1 MGGQGSINDIRM
13 ALVLTTNTLVD
24 NFHFALGEI
33 GSKKF
38 YASLAVDAWLNEDFT
53 FVRKFLFRSIM
64 LEHLQ
69 NHGATRIIQEIN
81 REDED
86 TPGRSL
92 LNGIQG
98 VLHCHDAGLKSILKH
113 CVDTSCICIDMA
125 QTINE
130 EKEVLSNPN
139 VSRDTILARRKERDL
154 PPILKAKS
162 KYWGVKNRAANALRG
177 KKLDEATK
185 LYLHAKGMLED
196 KRDMTAPMH
205 QIEWAFKI
213 GNEIGKISS
222 NLSMICLRQD
232 RKEEALQYADD
243 ACLACPGWHKSFCRR
258 ALALM
263 AQGKYEEAQVAI
275 YKAMSKDTTVKER
288 KDCLKIQAEIEA
300 ELNNNSSASESS
312 HTNPLYKFKLCD
324 SDRTKQVGTIS
335 AISDQDGIME
345 SVYSYLS
352 PSDVVYLELTCKRYA
367 NVERTRRIAIGS
379 GLSSLCS
386 DTLSSN
392 DTIENALTNYINNTS
407 DSSTRALQ
415 KFVSEVIKD
424 DLTIQKFPSLMNR
437 MGKMD
442 PTSFGSI
449 LSVFSDPSETE
460 TFMLFD
466 LIDTEFGSRRDFQIA
481 RFLLGGDNNVY
492 GAKHHLL
499 DTILNRLDHEGS
511 EDGFTARFFK
521 HSLDLV
527 VMELALSIEIDDDDN
542 DDNMRSLKDTAFTV
556 INNSILVKSVAKRH
570 EMNQEDPLFVH
581 GMAFHSLYTECFPD
595 SYPGEV
601 NWVSGQFDKDTIQQY
616 WVNEQTM
623 FRMWKVALFKALKW
637 VQELEKAGL
646 VSDYLLLSRIIQGE
660 DVLKH
665 PNSPINNFSFG
676 PFLIMKSVEFG
687 GALAMSVRLKNEEN
701 MTDLFYDYYSFLK
714 LYRAGFPAAVD
725 HSNRISAAHHNLH
738 G

>member
-1 MGGQGSINDIRM
+1 
-13 ALVLTTNTLVD
+13 LVD

-81 REDED
+81 REDDD

-98 VLHCHDAGLKSILKH
+98 VLQCHDAGLKSILKH

-139 VSRDTILARRKERDL
+139 ISRDTILARRKERDL

-177 KKLDEATK
+177 GELDEAKK

-213 GNEIGKISS
+213 GNEIGKVCS

-243 ACLACPGWHKSFCRR
+243 ACLACPGWYKSFCRR

-275 YKAMSKDTTVKER
+275 YKAISKDTTEKES
-288 KDCLKIQAEIEA
+288 KECQKIQAEIEA
-300 ELNNNSSASESS
+300 ELNNNSSAAESF

-335 AISDQDGIME
+335 AISDQDGIMDNI
-345 SVYSYLS
+345 YSYLS
-352 PSDVVYLELTCKRYA
+352 PKDVVQLELTCKRYA
-367 NVERTRRIAIGS
+367 NVERTRRIVIGS
-379 GLSSLCS
+379 GLPSLCLH
-386 DTLSSN
+386 LSSR

-407 DSSTRALQ
+407 DSSTIALQ
-415 KFVSEVIKD
+415 KFVSEINTIISGYRPSYKD
-424 DLTIQKFPSLMNR
+424 DITVQLFPSLMNR
-437 MGKMD
+437 IGKMD
-442 PTSFGSI
+442 PTSFKRI
-449 LSVFSDPSETE
+449 LSVLSKPFNLLD
-460 TFMLFD
+460 
-466 LIDTEFGSRRDFQIA
+466 IEFWFTTDFQIA
-481 RFLLGGDNNVY
+481 RFLLRGDNNICGLIKKRILDQVC
-492 GAKHHLL
+492 HLL
-499 DTILNRLDHEGS
+499 DDEGS
-511 EDGFTARFFK
+511 EDGFTERFFK
-521 HSLDLV
+521 YSLDLD
-527 VMELALSIEIDDDDN
+527 VMELALSIDDDDGN
-542 DDNMRSLKDTAFTV
+542 QVGLRQLKDTAFTV
-556 INNSILVKSVAKRH
+556 INNSILVKSVTRRH
-570 EMNQEDPLFVH
+570 EMSQEDPLFVH

-595 SYPGEV
+595 SYPPV
-601 NWVSGQFDKDTIQQY
+601 NWVSGQFDKDTIKQY
-616 WVNEQTM
+616 WEGKPAM
-623 FRMWKVALFKALKW
+623 FRMWKVALFKALKLI
-637 VQELEKAGL
+637 QDLEKAGL